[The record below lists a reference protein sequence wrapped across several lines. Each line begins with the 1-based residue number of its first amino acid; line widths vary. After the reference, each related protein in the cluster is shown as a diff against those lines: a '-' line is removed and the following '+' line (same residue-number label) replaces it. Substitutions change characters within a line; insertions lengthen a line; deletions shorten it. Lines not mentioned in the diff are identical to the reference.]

1 MAKKIGE
8 ILLKANLITND
19 QLHQALQE
27 QKRSGERLGSL
38 LVKLGFL
45 AEEEILSC
53 LSKQFGVPAIDL
65 ETFQIESSVL
75 ETIPIKTAKKYT
87 VIPISRVGGT
97 LTLAMA
103 DPSDIFAIEDIKFM
117 TNYNIEPVVASERAI
132 AEAIET
138 QYSQKPKKRATAVSS
153 PKQEAP
159 KKEESSSL
167 DYKDFSFK
175 EEDIDESGID
185 ESFDTPTVDIDDF
198 EAMVQ
203 GAVDQVEVVEYD
215 DDEEENPFEAEG
227 APVIKLVNG
236 ILLNA
241 VKRKVSDIHIEPYE
255 KAYRVRYRLDGD
267 LHQVMGLPMSLKAAI
282 TSRIKIMSQLDIAEK
297 RLPQDGRIKMK
308 IGKRRDMDYRVS
320 ILPTLF
326 GEKIVMRLLD
336 KSNLQLDMT
345 KLGFEQISLD
355 RFRKAIQSPFGM
367 VLVTG
372 PTGSGKTTTLYSALS
387 SLNTPDI
394 NIMTAEDPVEFNLMG
409 INQVQMHDDIGLN
422 FAAALRSFLRQDP
435 DVILVGEI
443 RDFETAEIGIKAAL
457 TGHLVLSTLHTND
470 APSTVSRMI
479 NMGVEPF
486 LVASSVLMIVA
497 QRLLRRLCDCKE
509 VKKVPEEVPRD
520 VLVRAGY
527 SEEEAAQITQIWG
540 PKGCPICGNSG
551 YKGRVAL
558 YEVMEMTA
566 GLREMILQGASTDE
580 LRKKAQDEGML
591 TLRQS
596 GLQKA
601 RDGMTSLEEVLKV
614 TLVR

>member
-38 LVKLGFL
+38 LVKLDFL

-132 AEAIET
+132 AEAIDS
-138 QYSQKPKKRATAVSS
+138 QYSQKPKKRTTSVAA
-153 PKQEAP
+153 PKQEAQ
-159 KKEESSSL
+159 KKEEAASL
-167 DYKDFSFK
+167 NYKDFSFK
-175 EEDIDESGID
+175 EEDIEESAID
-185 ESFDTPTVDIDDF
+185 ESFDAPTVDVDDF

-203 GAVDQVEVVEYD
+203 GAVDQVEVVEYEDED
-215 DDEEENPFEAEG
+215 DDNPFEAEG

-326 GEKIVMRLLD
+326 GEKVVMRLLD

-345 KLGFEQISLD
+345 KLGFEQVSLE
-355 RFRKAIQSPFGM
+355 RFQNSIKSPFGM

-497 QRLLRRLCDCKE
+497 QRLLRRLCDCRE
-509 VKKVPEEVPRD
+509 AKKVPEEVPRD
-520 VLVRAGY
+520 VLLRAGY

-540 PKGCPICGNSG
+540 PKGCPKCGNGG

-558 YEVMEMTA
+558 YEVMEMTG

-580 LRKKAQDEGML
+580 IRKKANDEGML

>member
-27 QKRSGERLGSL
+27 QKRTGERLGSL
-38 LVKLGFL
+38 LVKMGFL
-45 AEEEILSC
+45 AEEDILSC

-75 ETIPIKTAKKYT
+75 EAIPIKTAKKYT

-117 TNYNIEPVVASERAI
+117 TNYNIEPVVASERSI
-132 AEAIET
+132 VEAIGT
-138 QYSQKPKKRATAVSS
+138 QYSQKPKKKRTTAVSQ
-153 PKQEAP
+153 PKQEAAP
-159 KKEESSSL
+159 ALSSL
-167 DYKDFSFK
+167 DYKDFSVK
-175 EEDIDESGID
+175 EGEIEEDSID
-185 ESFDTPTVDIDDF
+185 ESFEAPTVDIDDF
-198 EAMVQ
+198 EQMVQ
-203 GAVDQVEVVEYD
+203 GAVDQVEVIEY
-215 DDEEENPFEAEG
+215 EEEDVNPLEAEG

-267 LHQVMGLPMSLKAAI
+267 LHQVMGLPLSLKNAI

-308 IGKRRDMDYRVS
+308 IGKRKDMDYRVS
-320 ILPTLF
+320 VLPTLF
-326 GEKIVMRLLD
+326 GEKVVMRLLD

-345 KLGFEQISLD
+345 KLGFEDSSLQ
-355 RFRKAIQSPFGM
+355 RFKNSIESPFGM

-409 INQVQMHDDIGLN
+409 INQVQMHDEIGLN

-470 APSTVSRMI
+470 APSTISRLI

-497 QRLLRRLCDCKE
+497 QRLLRRLCQNCKQ
-509 VKKVPEEVPRD
+509 VKKVPDEVPRD
-520 VLVRAGY
+520 VLLRAGY
-527 SEEEAAQITQIWG
+527 SH
-540 PKGCPICGNSG
+540 
-551 YKGRVAL
+551 
-558 YEVMEMTA
+558 
-566 GLREMILQGASTDE
+566 
-580 LRKKAQDEGML
+580 
-591 TLRQS
+591 
-596 GLQKA
+596 
-601 RDGMTSLEEVLKV
+601 
-614 TLVR
+614 